1 MDSRNRRCETRS
13 WSNKSK
19 EPPAEEHRRHLED
32 EKGQVTDSP
41 LWDTKKEPVLP
52 DILTLVP
59 WNRVWTSPEME
70 DNKRVIL

>member
-1 MDSRNRRCETRS
+1 MDYPHGPKVIIGILKKGRQEMDSRNRRCETRS

-41 LWDTKKEPVLP
+41 L
-52 DILTLVP
+52 
-59 WNRVWTSPEME
+59 
-70 DNKRVIL
+70 